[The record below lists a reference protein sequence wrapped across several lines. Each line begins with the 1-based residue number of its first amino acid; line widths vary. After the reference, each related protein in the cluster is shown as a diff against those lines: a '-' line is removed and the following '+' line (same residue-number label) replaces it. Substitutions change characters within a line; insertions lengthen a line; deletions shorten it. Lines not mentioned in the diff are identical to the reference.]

1 MTADPEAHDDRK
13 RPLDNRTGDIARFS
27 KGSSLRPKAVAGIDI
42 PKDGPKQIRV
52 NADALPGRGQDELL
66 KMLAMQVLDAT
77 KINQHSDTDAT
88 QRYNATIAALHDIA
102 PKDALEG
109 MLATQLIA
117 THMAAMDCYVHVNK
131 TNDRA
136 THAYHLNQV
145 NKLSRTFVALLEALN
160 RHRGKGQ
167 QKVTVEHVHVHQ
179 GGQAIVGHVENQGGG
194 VTHKTEGSTPCKG
207 D

>member
-1 MTADPEAHDDRK
+1 
-13 RPLDNRTGDIARFS
+13 LQ
-27 KGSSLRPKAVAGIDI
+27 L
-42 PKDGPKQIRV
+42 
-52 NADALPGRGQDELL
+52 
-66 KMLAMQVLDAT
+66 
-77 KINQHSDTDAT
+77 
-88 QRYNATIAALHDIA
+88 LHDIA
-102 PKDALEG
+102 PKDAFEG

-145 NKLSRTFVALLEALN
+145 NKLSPTFLALLEALN

-179 GGQAIVGHVENQGGG
+179 GGQAIVGHFENQGGG
-194 VTHKTEGSTPCKG
+194 VTHKTEGSTPCVNG
-207 D
+207 

>member
-1 MTADPEAHDDRK
+1 MC
-13 RPLDNRTGDIARFS
+13 
-27 KGSSLRPKAVAGIDI
+27 SSHRPKAVAGIDT
-42 PKDGPKQIRV
+42 PKDGLKQIRV
-52 NADALPGRGQDELL
+52 NADALPGRGDDDLL

-77 KINQHSDTDAT
+77 KINQRSDTDAT

-117 THMAAMDCYVHVNK
+117 THMAAMDCYLHVNK

-145 NKLSRTFVALLEALN
+145 NKLS
-160 RHRGKGQ
+160 G
-167 QKVTVEHVHVHQ
+167 
-179 GGQAIVGHVENQGGG
+179 
-194 VTHKTEGSTPCKG
+194 
-207 D
+207 